1 MFLQSSDAD
10 SNILKDSGFT
20 GSSSPEIQPPTW
32 VPAEG
37 VTIEFS
43 AVTETSGVS
52 ELQKLGG
59 GGAART
65 TAPR

>member
-43 AVTETSGVS
+43 PVTETSGVS
-52 ELQKLGG
+52 ELNTRIHSPQ
-59 GGAART
+59 AERVD
-65 TAPR
+65 